1 MLKNVYEGLYARLKV
16 YFCKMYPT
24 CKFILIPLIICI
36 WSSFYFWVSRRVS
49 CQESWGNLNQLT
61 PLTLTTSPE
70 RAKCLS
76 RFEFNC
82 KLLLNVK
89 NRSKGD
95 LKALCVRNSLRKKR
109 DYVGSFSKMGVGG
122 GLPPF
127 PPLNINLPCNFCH
140 AKLIL
145 RCKNKRKVISDH
157 FEHLKMFSFGE
168 R

>member
-1 MLKNVYEGLYARLKV
+1 MYEGLNAQKCVWRLICSSQGVFLQNVPDLRV
-16 YFCKMYPT
+16 YFDTFDNLYL
-24 CKFILIPLIICI
+24 ILLLLL
-36 WSSFYFWVSRRVS
+36 SFTIHVASPARS
-49 CQESWGNLNQLT
+49 PGGILT
-61 PLTLTTSPE
+61 NWLLWLSLTSTK

-76 RFEFNC
+76 RLEFNC

-127 PPLNINLPCNFCH
+127 PPLNINLPSNFCR

-145 RCKNKRKVISDH
+145 RC
-157 FEHLKMFSFGE
+157 
-168 R
+168 